1 MSTYIN
7 ILNGKKNTNRLDYS
21 KKNQALQLQ
30 CQLNKPKGLKIKR
43 STHETNGC
51 RYSTVQCQH
60 FGCTVPKYCSGIA
73 AFYIAQQ
80 VLAHLFLF
88 HKLLG
93 SWPAINSLHEL
104 GTYFLCYMG
113 WTSRPINR
121 SMLSPPRT
129 YSWKQTINSYKVHSK
144 KISLRY
150 L

>member
-104 GTYFLCYMG
+104 GLWHIF
-113 WTSRPINR
+113 
-121 SMLSPPRT
+121 
-129 YSWKQTINSYKVHSK
+129 
-144 KISLRY
+144 SLLHGLDFKAHNQKY
-150 L
+150 ALTTKAVLLDTDNQLLQSSF